1 MFASLLGIRLLVWMG
16 RTIPAPPPPG
26 LLDTLGEVE
35 VTNDARSGDGFRLTF
50 TVTKG
55 LLDYDAI
62 TAGALEPMT
71 RVVIAAV
78 MGVVP
83 EVLIDG
89 VITHQQLAPSQ
100 EPGASTLTVMGHDL
114 RTALDLTERNAKY
127 ENQPDFIIFN
137 QLIARY
143 PQFGLV
149 PVAMP
154 TTSIPIM
161 LQRTPRQA
169 ETDLAFIERMAQRNG
184 YVFYIE
190 PVTVGVNTAYFGPPS
205 RVGLPQPALTMN
217 MGADS
222 NLKSLS
228 FSNDALAPTGVE
240 GTFVEPF
247 TRTALP
253 IPPLPSLRVPPL
265 ASSAAAPLRT
275 RLARDAAHQGPTDAA
290 LTALA
295 ASMNAADPVRGQ
307 GELDGVRYGSVL
319 RARRLVGVRGAG
331 FAHNGN
337 YYVER
342 VTHLIRRGSYTQQF
356 SLSREGTGA
365 LLPVVR
371 P

>member
-1 MFASLLGIRLLVWMG
+1 MLASLLGIRLLVWMG
-16 RTIPAPPPPG
+16 RTIPTPPPPG
-26 LLDTLGEVE
+26 LLDVLGEVE

-50 TVTKG
+50 SVTKG

-62 TAGALEPMT
+62 TSGALEPMT
-71 RVVIAAV
+71 RVIIAAV

-89 VITHQQLAPSQ
+89 VITHTQLAPSS
-100 EPGASTLTVMGHDL
+100 EPGASTLTVMGRDL
-114 RTALDLTERNAKY
+114 RVALDLEERSAKY

-137 QLIARY
+137 QLVLRY
-143 PQFGLV
+143 PQYGLV
-149 PVAMP
+149 PMATP

-161 LQRTPRQA
+161 LQRTPWQA

-190 PVTVGVNTAYFGPPS
+190 PATVGVNTAYFGPQI
-205 RVGLPQPALTMN
+205 RAGLPQPALTLN
-217 MGADS
+217 MGADT
-222 NLKSLS
+222 NLKSIS
-228 FSNDALAPTGVE
+228 FSNDALAPVGATGK
-240 GTFVEPF
+240 FVEPF

-265 ASSAAAPLRT
+265 AAMPAQPLRT
-275 RLARDAAHQGPTDAA
+275 RIARDAAHEGPTDAA
-290 LTALA
+290 LTVLA
-295 ASMNAADPVRGQ
+295 ATMNAPDPLRAQ

-331 FAHNGN
+331 YAHDGF

-342 VTHLIRRGSYTQQF
+342 VTHLIRRGAYTQQF